1 MNTELK
7 IKYKKMISKFIFF
20 KFVNNGAFGT
30 TMENMGKH
38 RNINLVTNK
47 GRK

>member
-7 IKYKKMISKFIFF
+7 IKCKKMISKFFFF
-20 KFVNNGAFGT
+20 KFLNSGAFGT

-38 RNINLVTNK
+38 RNIKLVTNK